1 MIPFFRTF
9 RARFGLLVPLL
20 AATLAGCGG
29 GLDPIL
35 GNPGAGMA
43 PSVTATTPLA
53 STPPVTGVATN
64 TSVTATFSKA
74 MAGASLTSTS
84 FSLAC
89 PSGTTVA
96 GSVSYDAVTR
106 MASFVPTAALAP
118 NTLCVATVSTAATD
132 TAGFHLANAFIW
144 SFVTAGGADTVR
156 PTVTLVV
163 PAAGATAVASNSRV
177 SATFSE
183 DMNPA
188 TVSGSSFTLNNTT
201 LGTPVAGT
209 VAYSVASRTAI
220 FTPSAASGLPA
231 NTLFTATVTTAATDL
246 AGNALAVATSWSFTT
261 AALADT
267 TRPTVLS
274 TVPAAGASNV
284 ATNSKIT
291 AVFSEDMDASTLSG
305 ASFTLTNSTLGSA
318 VAGTVSYAAGART
331 ATFTPTGGSL
341 PNNTAFTA
349 TVTAAATDL
358 AGNGLA
364 GNTAAFPN
372 AGSHVWTFNTA
383 AVGDTIAPTVTVVNP
398 LDGSTGICLT
408 KVVSATFSEVMDPAT
423 VNAAS
428 FFVTDRGADVPGT
441 VTYDAARQTARFVP
455 SNATG
460 LAASRTFIATIV
472 AGAAGVKDL
481 AGNPLA
487 VNRVWSFTTGV
498 QPCAAGVNLGSA
510 ASFGSFG
517 GAAGITNQ
525 GINTVVGGNIGTT
538 AACTLITGFHDAA
551 NVYTQTPLNV
561 GAVNGSVY
569 CAPPAPGTA
578 SSMAIATQALA
589 DAQAA
594 YNALAA
600 LPPGS
605 DPGAGQ
611 LGGLVLAPGVYTAA
625 GGTFGI
631 TTANL
636 TLDAQGDAN
645 AVWVFQSAAGLTV
658 GQPALPRSVLLLNGA
673 QARNVFW
680 QVGSAARIED
690 RSVMVGTIIDPA
702 GVTISTAGQTAQT
715 MLTGRAIGLTASVT
729 MVNTTV
735 VAP

>member
-89 PSGTTVA
+89 PSGSTVA

-246 AGNALAVATSWSFTT
+246 VGNALAVATSWSFTT

-408 KVVSATFSEVMDPAT
+408 KVVSATFSEAMDPAT

-441 VTYDAARQTARFVP
+441 VTYDAASQTARFVP

-690 RSVMVGTIIDPA
+690 RSVMVGTIIAPA

>member
-89 PSGTTVA
+89 PSGSTVA

-246 AGNALAVATSWSFTT
+246 VGNALAVATSWSFTT

-383 AVGDTIAPTVTVVNP
+383 AVGDTTAPTVTVVNP

-408 KVVSATFSEVMDPAT
+408 KVVSATFSEAMDPAT

-690 RSVMVGTIIDPA
+690 RSVMVGTIIAPA